1 MQRYIYF
8 LVWQN
13 PTLHKNY
20 LWRPFRSSYI
30 RRFSRNGQIR
40 KSQLSNILAV
50 YKRLKTEICR
60 NLTNSHN
67 PKKNTGAF
75 SPESRE
81 SIKTNEL
88 QRDSAQRFTMA
99 LRAVFSP
106 HRAVLAAP
114 ASHGPKC
121 KPIPISH
128 ADFLPTPHTTRSP
141 IDSNSK
147 ELEGKQNNGPL
158 SRVSPP
164 LNRETPPLS
173 LSAREHCGEA
183 FAPLT
188 RAYALTEFRLFAF
201 TLHRPTTTHTIST
214 IFG

>member
-1 MQRYIYF
+1 MFVVIVHFKFLLILNNDVNDICIVYAIPEKSTQLIEYYWDCIPVIGLRPESVHTRNGLGATHMQRYIYF

-13 PTLHKNY
+13 PTLHRNY

-67 PKKNTGAF
+67 PKKNTRAF

-114 ASHGPKC
+114 ASHGPKR

-141 IDSNSK
+141 ID
-147 ELEGKQNNGPL
+147 
-158 SRVSPP
+158 
-164 LNRETPPLS
+164 
-173 LSAREHCGEA
+173 
-183 FAPLT
+183 
-188 RAYALTEFRLFAF
+188 
-201 TLHRPTTTHTIST
+201 
-214 IFG
+214 

>member
-1 MQRYIYF
+1 MQRYIYS

-13 PTLHKNY
+13 PTLHRND

-67 PKKNTGAF
+67 PKKNTRAF

-106 HRAVLAAP
+106 RRAVRVAP
-114 ASHGPKC
+114 ASREPKR
-121 KPIPISH
+121 KPIPVSR
-128 ADFLPTPHTTRSP
+128 ADFLPTTHRHERTARLKPERRRGKTKTTAHFR
-141 IDSNSK
+141 
-147 ELEGKQNNGPL
+147 
-158 SRVSPP
+158 
-164 LNRETPPLS
+164 
-173 LSAREHCGEA
+173 A
-183 FAPLT
+183 FLP
-188 RAYALTEFRLFAF
+188 R
-201 TLHRPTTTHTIST
+201 
-214 IFG
+214 

>member
-1 MQRYIYF
+1 MQRYIYS

-13 PTLHKNY
+13 PTLHRND

-141 IDSNSK
+141 ID
-147 ELEGKQNNGPL
+147 
-158 SRVSPP
+158 
-164 LNRETPPLS
+164 
-173 LSAREHCGEA
+173 
-183 FAPLT
+183 
-188 RAYALTEFRLFAF
+188 
-201 TLHRPTTTHTIST
+201 
-214 IFG
+214 

>member
-1 MQRYIYF
+1 MFVVIAHLLILNNDVNDICIVYAIPEKSTQLIEYYWDCIPVIGLRPESVHTRNELGAAHMQRYIDF

-13 PTLHKNY
+13 PTLHRND

-50 YKRLKTEICR
+50 YKRLKTEICC

-114 ASHGPKC
+114 ASHGPKR

-141 IDSNSK
+141 ID
-147 ELEGKQNNGPL
+147 
-158 SRVSPP
+158 
-164 LNRETPPLS
+164 
-173 LSAREHCGEA
+173 
-183 FAPLT
+183 
-188 RAYALTEFRLFAF
+188 
-201 TLHRPTTTHTIST
+201 
-214 IFG
+214 

>member
-13 PTLHKNY
+13 PTLHRND

-106 HRAVLAAP
+106 PALYSLHPHPMGQSANLFPSRTPIPPIAPHHEFTDRLKLKRTRGKTKQRPTFARFSPAKSRNAP
-114 ASHGPKC
+114 A
-121 KPIPISH
+121 
-128 ADFLPTPHTTRSP
+128 
-141 IDSNSK
+141 
-147 ELEGKQNNGPL
+147 
-158 SRVSPP
+158 
-164 LNRETPPLS
+164 
-173 LSAREHCGEA
+173 
-183 FAPLT
+183 FAL
-188 RAYALTEFRLFAF
+188 R
-201 TLHRPTTTHTIST
+201 
-214 IFG
+214 G

>member
-1 MQRYIYF
+1 MQRYICF

-13 PTLHKNY
+13 PTLHRND

-81 SIKTNEL
+81 RIKTNEL
-88 QRDSAQRFTMA
+88 QRDSAQRFTTA

-106 HRAVLAAP
+106 RHAVLAAP
-114 ASHGPKC
+114 APHGAKR
-121 KPIPISH
+121 KSVPISH
-128 ADFLPTPHTTRSP
+128 ADSSQRSTATRSP
-141 IDSNSK
+141 ID
-147 ELEGKQNNGPL
+147 
-158 SRVSPP
+158 
-164 LNRETPPLS
+164 
-173 LSAREHCGEA
+173 
-183 FAPLT
+183 
-188 RAYALTEFRLFAF
+188 
-201 TLHRPTTTHTIST
+201 
-214 IFG
+214 